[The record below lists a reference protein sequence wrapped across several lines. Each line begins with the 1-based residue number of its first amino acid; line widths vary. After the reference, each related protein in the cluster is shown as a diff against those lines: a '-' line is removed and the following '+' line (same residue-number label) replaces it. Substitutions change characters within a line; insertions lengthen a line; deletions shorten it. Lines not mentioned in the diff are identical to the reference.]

1 MLVYNYQE
9 GIIPVIYKVVLLSV
23 RNRR

>member
-9 GIIPVIYKVVLLSV
+9 GIIPVIYKVVLLSI

>member
-1 MLVYNYQE
+1 MLVYNYQD
-9 GIIPVIYKVVLLSV
+9 GIIPVIYKAVLLSV